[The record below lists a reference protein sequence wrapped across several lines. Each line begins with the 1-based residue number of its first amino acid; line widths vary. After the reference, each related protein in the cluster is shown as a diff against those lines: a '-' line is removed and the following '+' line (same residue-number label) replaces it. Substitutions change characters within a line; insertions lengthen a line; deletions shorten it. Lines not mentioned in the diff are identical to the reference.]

1 VGKGWARGG
10 FITSFNIYIY
20 EAIFLHHKSMKKSE
34 LAVIFFGFLMFIKCL
49 RSKKKS
55 SVNYYIYIYI
65 YIYI

>member
-49 RSKKKS
+49 RSKKKKLGKLLH
-55 SVNYYIYIYI
+55 IYIYI
-65 YIYI
+65 